1 MEAVQ
6 MNRLVSPRDLA
17 QAIGMSESSLKRWA
31 DRGLLK
37 VTRTAGGHR
46 RIRIKDALSFV
57 RTKRI
62 NILAPDAIG
71 LPVGNAQL
79 DLDEA
84 KFKTTYEKLVA
95 GYQDDVWQMLIGR
108 FLEGASI
115 SQLGDGPIKSA
126 LKEIG
131 AKWGHEADAIF
142 IEHRA
147 TDICL
152 QVVQQM
158 RVLAS
163 TDNKTF
169 RATGGAV
176 ENDPYLLPSML
187 VASIIVEHG
196 GDATNLGPN
205 TPIDV
210 LRIDSIQRPPETRPE
225 LVWISASIIKDPV
238 KLSSQIM
245 SFARECGDLG
255 IQVAV
260 GGRDIGQLSIDNLPN
275 LSLHSSLAGFESQ
288 AREIAS
294 ASDS

>member
-1 MEAVQ
+1 
-6 MNRLVSPRDLA
+6 MNKLVSPKDLA
-17 QAIGMSESSLKRWA
+17 LAIGMSESSLKRWA

-46 RIRIKDALSFV
+46 RISIKDALSFV
-57 RTKRI
+57 RNKRLS
-62 NILAPDAIG
+62 ILAPDAIG
-71 LPVGNAQL
+71 LPTRAAQL
-79 DLDEA
+79 DLDEVS
-84 KFKTTYEKLVA
+84 FNECLLEQLVA
-95 GYQDDVWQMLIGR
+95 GKKEDVWQMLIGR

-115 SQLGDGPIKSA
+115 AELGDGPIKSA

-158 RVLAS
+158 RVLAT
-163 TDNKTF
+163 TDAKSF

-176 ENDPYLLPSML
+176 EDDPYLLPSML

-238 KLSSQIM
+238 KLSSQVM
-245 SFARECGDLG
+245 AFAEECGRVG
-255 IQVAV
+255 INVAI
-260 GGRDIGQLSIDNLPN
+260 GGRDIGQLSLDEMPN
-275 LSLHSSLAGFESQ
+275 LSVHTSLAGFDNQ
-288 AREIAS
+288 ARQLAS
-294 ASDS
+294 SNKA